1 MLSRFFAPKLNVDE
15 NPVTGSAHCMI
26 TPYWTERLG
35 KSSLRAYQASE
46 RGGEL
51 ICELRDGRVIISGR
65 AAIFAVSELML

>member
-65 AAIFAVSELML
+65 AVIFAVSELML